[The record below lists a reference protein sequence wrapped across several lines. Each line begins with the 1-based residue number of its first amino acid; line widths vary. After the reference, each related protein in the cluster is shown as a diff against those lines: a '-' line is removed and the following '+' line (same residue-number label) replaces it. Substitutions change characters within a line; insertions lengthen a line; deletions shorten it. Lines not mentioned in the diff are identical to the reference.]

1 MEFAN
6 TLWLWTNKPLEGWK
20 RLIPVFEEEQE
31 AGDGDV
37 DSGDAPQEEDGV
49 DDSDGEWFISGSDSD

>member
-6 TLWLWTNKPLEGWK
+6 TLWLWTNKPLGGWK
-20 RLIPVFEEEQE
+20 RLILVFEKERE

-37 DSGDAPQEEDGV
+37 DSGDVSEEEDSV
-49 DDSDGEWFISGSDSD
+49 DDSDGEWFLSGSDSD